1 MPWIKVCIFPTP
13 RLNPKSFD
21 YFLFT
26 RKKIFFYFFWYE
38 WGTHVRLRWFL
49 KWKSEWQWR
58 RKLVSFIFPR
68 ATHNASKPRECG
80 SPTMFFFFF
89 FSFQGGWCSWLL
101 AVKVGPIKPDL
112 FSSYPNYDRWKF
124 KFRKFLYSFPI
135 KIILFFQ
142 IYI

>member
-89 FSFQGGWCSWLL
+89 FPFQGGWCSWLL
-101 AVKVGPIKPDL
+101 AVKVAGQSNRICSPPTQIMTVENSN
-112 FSSYPNYDRWKF
+112 FENF
-124 KFRKFLYSFPI
+124 F
-135 KIILFFQ
+135 ILFL
-142 IYI
+142 